1 MPGVLFIFLTTFALL
16 LVPIGMFCAYHVGKW
31 AERKQVWKWL
41 RFVHDEIDWR
51 DIDPLHLADMIV
63 AGQHHD
69 YEENP

>member
-1 MPGVLFIFLTTFALL
+1 
-16 LVPIGMFCAYHVGKW
+16 MFCAYHVGKW